1 MNENDPRWFAR
12 LDVKRPNDSTDYSDL
27 LPLVASHLRLHVSAE
42 QFLGPYNARQRAS
55 NFPYRAP
62 DRETLRQLI
71 KPGGVNEFTYA
82 AFISGLLKFCEQYRG
97 QRALPLPHPSTI
109 HSVQLP
115 LPAFELKDDGA
126 GGTMIKIIG
135 IEEPLVVR
143 GLRTP
148 GEVKFIIVRPKLSK
162 LGTASAT
169 NWEVLFFKQ
178 PVGYLPEW
186 VDSNLNPKYS
196 GVL

>member
-1 MNENDPRWFAR
+1 MNQTDPRWFAR
-12 LDVKRPNDSTDYSDL
+12 LDAKRPGSTTDYSDL

-55 NFPYRAP
+55 NFPYRVP

-71 KPGGVNEFTYA
+71 KPGGVNEFTYS
-82 AFISGLLKFCEQYRG
+82 AFISGLLKFCEQHKG
-97 QRALPLPHPSTI
+97 QRALPLPHPSTV
-109 HSVQLP
+109 HSIQLP

-126 GGTMIKIIG
+126 GGTIVKIIG
-135 IEEPLVVR
+135 VEEPLVVR

-178 PVGYLPEW
+178 PLGYLPEW